1 MRHLAFTWWAG
12 PQWAVPVD
20 PTAFFTYFFRQQQG
34 WGLTMYEQDWMCT
47 EYDGVGALQTNL
59 SLADEWLAG
68 MAAGAAAANV
78 AVQYCMPYAHDIL
91 SGAAHAAVT
100 NARATDDYVE
110 EGQWAIGGTALSP
123 NPNPNREPS
132 P

>member
-1 MRHLAFTWWAG
+1 
-12 PQWAVPVD
+12 
-20 PTAFFTYFFRQQQG
+20 
-34 WGLTMYEQDWMCT
+34 MYEQDWMCT

-110 EGQWAIGGTALSP
+110 EGQWAIGGAALSP
-123 NPNPNREPS
+123 HPNPNRKPS